1 MTDISVGKDSSDDGA
16 SPWLL
21 QNNSKKLLKR
31 TRIRGIASCK
41 RSRSPDGSPCGF
53 QAEKLTNRKRWK
65 ERGGEEERD
74 AEGGGRVVQQ
84 IPRAFPFVLF
94 ARHKRNI

>member
-1 MTDISVGKDSSDDGA
+1 MMEQAPGCYKTIQRQVPACEK
-16 SPWLL
+16 
-21 QNNSKKLLKR
+21 SKKLLKR
-31 TRIRGIASCK
+31 TRIRGIASQK
-41 RSRSPDGSPCGF
+41 RSRSPDGSLCGF
-53 QAEKLTNRKRWK
+53 QVEKLTNRKRWK

-74 AEGGGRVVQQ
+74 AEGGGRAVQQ